1 MQILDYEG
9 KEDVHVCLSCDTEF
23 AVRVLNDDED
33 EISVCFCPACGAPL
47 EDEEEDEDMD
57 VDDEDKYF

>member
-23 AVRVLNDDED
+23 TVRIINADED
-33 EISVCFCPACGAPL
+33 EVTVDFCPSCGSPL
-47 EDEEEDEDMD
+47 DDEEDEDMEL
-57 VDDEDKYF
+57 DEEDYE